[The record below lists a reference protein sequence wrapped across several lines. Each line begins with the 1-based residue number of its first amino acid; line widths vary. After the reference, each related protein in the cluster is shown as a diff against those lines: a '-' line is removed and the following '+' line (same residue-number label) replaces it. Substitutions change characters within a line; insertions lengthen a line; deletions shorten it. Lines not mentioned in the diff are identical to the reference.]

1 MHVLHNVCMHVSA
14 LQSVNTVHPA
24 SQVECGD
31 DQEGNGD
38 AGVQDCGRGA
48 SEGDQGR

>member
-14 LQSVNTVHPA
+14 LQSVNIVHPT
-24 SQVECGD
+24 SQVKCGD

-38 AGVQDCGRGA
+38 AGVQDCGCGA